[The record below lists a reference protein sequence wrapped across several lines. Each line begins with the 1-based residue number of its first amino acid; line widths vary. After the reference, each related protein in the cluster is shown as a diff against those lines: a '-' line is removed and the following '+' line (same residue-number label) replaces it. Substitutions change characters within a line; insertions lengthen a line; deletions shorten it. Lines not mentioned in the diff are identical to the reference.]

1 MDSQTH
7 KRSRAM
13 IKQRKLVMLV
23 ALVSVLTLVL
33 AACGRNQPEPTATP
47 EPAPVEETAP
57 EEATEEEAAAEEATE
72 EEAAPEE
79 ATEEEAA
86 PEEATEEE
94 AAPEEAT
101 EEEAVAEEAT
111 EEEAAPEEATEE
123 EAVAE
128 EATEEEAAP
137 EEATEEEA
145 VAEEATEEEAAPEEA
160 TEEAT
165 EEEAIEEEAAAED
178 VTAEEVIAEELS
190 APSGELTLVSA
201 RPLTEIVN
209 ESNPVFAAV
218 SPDGSHI
225 VWAQSGSK
233 RRAPGQFC
241 LFTFSNADKQC
252 TDVPE
257 EYQGY
262 PYQLYWSPDS
272 TQVAF
277 TESPVALGL
286 ESDIW
291 VFNVADGSF
300 VNRTDDGVTGSYV
313 QAEPGSYAL
322 DIMPMW
328 SQADGQI
335 YFWRV
340 VPQGESQFQ
349 TAIYS
354 VDGAEGD
361 PVEVRDLS
369 DVMAGQLP
377 LYDISNFSMD
387 GTSALSPDGTKIAAA
402 LSEVVNFGVSSSGLW
417 LIDVADVEVEPQN
430 LMTSDDYQAAY
441 PAWQNL
447 PGVPIGLSWTGDNAA
462 VVLNTFSNDTH
473 SPLMVY
479 YNVDVT
485 SGEITPVVDFSEVES
500 LEALFEATEDG
511 IPFRYYSPWTASLS
525 PANDTVVMFND
536 LGGTAGVM
544 QALLPPTGELPAV
557 LAAADSPL
565 SGGTARSSR
574 SIDGKVLIYGV
585 LLTFE

>member
-1 MDSQTH
+1 
-7 KRSRAM
+7 M
-13 IKQRKLVMLV
+13 IKQRRVVMLV
-23 ALVSVLTLVL
+23 ALVSVLMLVL
-33 AACGRNQPEPTATP
+33 TACGRNDPEPTATP
-47 EPAPVEETAP
+47 EPAPVEEAAA

-72 EEAAPEE
+72 EEAAAEE

-86 PEEATEEE
+86 AEEATEEEVAEEEAAAEEATEEEVAEEEAAAEEATEEEVAEEEAAAEEATEEEVAAEEATEEE
-94 AAPEEAT
+94 AAEEEAAAEDATEEEAAAEEAT
-101 EEEAVAEEAT
+101 EEEAVAEEA
-111 EEEAAPEEATEE
+111 
-123 EAVAE
+123 
-128 EATEEEAAP
+128 
-137 EEATEEEA
+137 
-145 VAEEATEEEAAPEEA
+145 
-160 TEEAT
+160 
-165 EEEAIEEEAAAED
+165 
-178 VTAEEVIAEELS
+178 LS
-190 APSGELTLVSA
+190 GPSGELTLVSA
-201 RPLTEIVN
+201 RQLTEIIN
-209 ESNPVFAAV
+209 ENSPAFAAV
-218 SPDGSHI
+218 SPDGNYI

-241 LFTFSNADKQC
+241 LFTFSNADKTC

-277 TESPVALGL
+277 TESPVTLGN

-328 SQADGQI
+328 SQVDGQI

-340 VPQGESQFQ
+340 VPQGDSEFL

-354 VDGAEGD
+354 VDPNEGEA
-361 PVEVRDLS
+361 VEVRDLS
-369 DVMAGQLP
+369 EVMAGQLP
-377 LYDISNFSMD
+377 LYDINYISMD
-387 GTSALSPDGTKIAAA
+387 GMSALSPDGTKVAAA
-402 LSEVVNFGVSSSGLW
+402 LTEVVNFGVTNNGLW
-417 LIDVADVEVEPQN
+417 VIDIADVEAEPQM
-430 LMTSDDYQAAY
+430 LMTNDDFQAAY
-441 PAWQNL
+441 PVWQNL
-447 PGVPIGLSWTGDNAA
+447 PGVPQGLSWTGDSGA
-462 VVLNTFSNDTH
+462 VVVNTFSNDTH
-473 SPLMVY
+473 APLQVY
-479 YNVDVT
+479 YNVDVA
-485 SGEITPVVDFSEVES
+485 SGEITPVVDFSSVES
-500 LEALFEATEDG
+500 LDALFDPTADG

-525 PANDTVVMFND
+525 PANDSVIMFNN

-544 QALLPPTGELPAV
+544 QGMLPPSGELPPV

-574 SIDGKVLIYGV
+574 SVDGKVLIYGV